1 MKKILLFSVLLF
13 SIVFYG
19 QTRKNQFLL
28 NPKSEQHDLH
38 ISFQAPFEIEN
49 KTALLIQFPELKE
62 IVEEYQLEFEKTIH
76 FSAEKWQEMER
87 NAILNKG
94 EAISVLVLKNIFKIK
109 VAIPTNERLFYLA
122 TTFEKFD
129 NVNYA
134 SLISL
139 TPIKPPFD
147 IAPITPNF
155 QPNQMYIGSN
165 PGLNM
170 QYAWDLGLKGSGIR
184 VRDVEYGFN
193 KNHEDLNEVNAFLAE
208 GMTISSSATIDYTE
222 HGTPVFGIIMADAGS
237 YGITGL
243 ANEATEMV
251 LFPEWQE
258 SGYNRIYAVNQSI
271 QNSTVGDVI
280 IFEMQENGATSS
292 EADYVPAEY
301 NSVVWDLTKAAT
313 DSGIVI
319 VAAAGNGNQDLDSS
333 LYFAYLNRG
342 NSGAILVGA
351 GTPDLNH
358 NRFLSQNW
366 GSTYG
371 SRIDVQGWAQNIYA
385 CGYGDVLMVG
395 GDFNQGYTNFSG
407 TSGATP
413 LVASCAIVLQSYY
426 HTLTGNYLTGPELRN
441 VLKETGIAQ
450 GTAVAGNIG
459 PIPNMEAAIQRI
471 YDDYVLSLASQNRT
485 EFSVY
490 PNPVQNEV
498 KFLIAED
505 FSSTSTLEIINSLGQ
520 KIFQIPMPSTM
531 KLDISFLSNGIY
543 FVKVTDGN
551 QSTTKK
557 IIKTAR

>member
-13 SIVFYG
+13 SIAFYG

-358 NRFLSQNW
+358 NRFLGQNW

-371 SRIDVQGWAQNIYA
+371 SRIDVQGWAQYIYA

-426 HTLTGNYLTGPELRN
+426 KSLTGNYLTGPQLRSI
-441 VLKETGIAQ
+441 LKETGIAQ

-498 KFLIAED
+498 KFLMAED

-520 KIFQIPMPSTM
+520 KVFQIPMPSTM